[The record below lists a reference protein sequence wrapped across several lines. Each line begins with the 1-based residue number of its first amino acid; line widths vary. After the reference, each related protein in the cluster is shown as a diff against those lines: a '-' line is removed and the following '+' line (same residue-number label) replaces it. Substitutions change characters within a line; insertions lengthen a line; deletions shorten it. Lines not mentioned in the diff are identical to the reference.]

1 LTPFIDLTLHLL
13 ALATSVNEH
22 PAKRTFC
29 PNNIFINHPLYT
41 MVGTDVPVL
50 AEAQQPLTTYSINHE
65 ATENLDST
73 NAFEGMN
80 CHFCCDNVHMLTVH

>member
-1 LTPFIDLTLHLL
+1 
-13 ALATSVNEH
+13 
-22 PAKRTFC
+22 
-29 PNNIFINHPLYT
+29 

-80 CHFCCDNVHMLTVH
+80 CHFLFDNVHTLTVH